1 MPSRPVSSG
10 DHVVLV
16 DGSSYIFRAFHALP
30 PLTRPSDGLPVGAVS
45 GFCNML
51 WKLLR
56 DAGWVDPT
64 HLAVIFDKSEVT
76 FRKDFYAD
84 YKANRSEPP
93 EDLIPQFPLIRHA
106 TRAFSIA
113 TLEQAGY
120 EADDLIATYAR
131 LAAEAGAEVTIVGSD
146 KDLFQLVGGG
156 VTMLDP
162 VKDKRIGPD
171 EVFEKFGVGP
181 EKMIDLQA
189 LAGDSV
195 DNVPGV
201 PGIGAKTAAQLL
213 GEYGDLETLLE
224 RAHEIKQPKRREN
237 LIANADLARISK
249 RLVTLETNVPLD
261 VPLDELGV
269 HEPNPTRLVAFLKAM
284 EFNTLTR
291 RVAEATGVDIAG
303 VTPDAEMMSAKRG
316 AAAPPSPLRGGVGGG
331 GDGGAVDGEAGTL
344 DLGDGGGSPP
354 PQPSPQGGGGQREY
368 RPAEGRARKGMNYAG
383 PSAAGGPAPAI
394 EGTTPQNLADARRAE
409 AAAATVDR
417 SAYETITEL
426 SRLADWIRIARDE
439 GQVAID
445 TETSG
450 IDPMTAELVGVS
462 LALAPGI
469 AAYIPLGHVT
479 ATGDLLSEGGAG
491 GGLVPGQISAAQA
504 LALLKD
510 LLEDA
515 SVLKIGQG
523 IKYDLTILDR
533 LGIRVAPYDDTMLM
547 SYALDSGL
555 GAQGLDELSRRH
567 LGHAPITY
575 DEVTGTGRARKTFA
589 EATIEKASAYAAED
603 ADLTFRLWRLFKA
616 RLVAERMTGV
626 YETLERPMPAVLS
639 TMEQRGV
646 VIERAMLSRLSGELA
661 QRMGALEADIHA
673 LAGEPFNLGSPK
685 QLGDILFGKMQLP
698 GAKKT
703 KTGAWATPASI
714 LEDLATQGHDL
725 PRRILDWRQLAKLK
739 STYADALPAYVH
751 AETHRV
757 HTTYQLAATT
767 TGRLSST
774 EPNLQNIPVRTEE
787 GRKIRRAFV
796 APEGKKI
803 VSADYSQIEL
813 RLLAH
818 MADIPQLRQA
828 FADGLDI
835 HAMTASEMFG
845 VPVEGMDSST
855 RRRAKA
861 INFGIIYGISAFGLA
876 NQLGIGREEAGL
888 YIKTY
893 FERFPGIRDYMEATK
908 EACRRDGYVKTL
920 FGRKCHYPSI
930 RATNPAERAFNER
943 AAINA
948 PLQGSAADII
958 RRAMIRMD
966 SALAEA
972 RLGAKMLLQVHDELI
987 FEVDE
992 AEVAATLPVISQV
1005 MEEAPLPALA
1015 LKVPLQVDARAA
1027 GNWDE
1032 AH

>member
-1 MPSRPVSSG
+1 MPSRPVASG

-76 FRKDFYAD
+76 FRKEVYEH

-113 TLEQAGY
+113 CLEQAGY
-120 EADDLIATYAR
+120 EADDLIATYSR
-131 LAAEAGAEVTIVGSD
+131 LAAQAGAEVTIVGSD
-146 KDLFQLVGGG
+146 KDLFQLVGGS

-171 EVFEKFGVGP
+171 EVFEKFGVAP
-181 EKMIDLQA
+181 SKMIDLQA

-213 GEYGDLETLLE
+213 EEYGDLETLLE
-224 RAHEIKQPKRREN
+224 RAGEIKQPKRREN
-237 LIANADLARISK
+237 LIANADLARVSK
-249 RLVTLETNVPLD
+249 RLVTLEQNVPLD
-261 VPLDELGV
+261 VALDDLAV
-269 HEPNPTRLVAFLKAM
+269 LEPNPAKLIAFLKAM
-284 EFNTLTR
+284 EFSTLTR
-291 RVAEATGVDIAG
+291 RVAEATGVEISS
-303 VTPDAEMMSAKRG
+303 VTPDAEMMSGKR
-316 AAAPPSPLRGGVGGG
+316 AAAAR
-331 GDGGAVDGEAGTL
+331 DGGAVSVEAAEL
-344 DLGDGGGSPP
+344 ELGGGGGGSPL
-354 PQPSPQGGGGQREY
+354 PQPSPQGSQREY
-368 RPAEGRARKGMNYAG
+368 RPAEGRARRGMDYAG
-383 PSAAGGPAPAI
+383 PSAAAGPAATI
-394 EGTTPQNLADARRAE
+394 DGATPQHLAERRRAE
-409 AAAATVDR
+409 AAETAIDR
-417 SAYETITEL
+417 SAYETIL
-426 SRLADWIRIARDE
+426 DAGRLAHWIETARE
-439 GQVAID
+439 QGFVAID

-462 LALAPGI
+462 LSVAPGV
-469 AAYIPLGHVT
+469 AAYLPLGHV
-479 ATGDLLSEGGAG
+479 APTGDLLSEGGAG
-491 GGLVPGQISAAQA
+491 GGLVPGQIPAAEA

-523 IKYDLTILDR
+523 IKYDITILDR

-547 SYALDSGL
+547 AYALDSGL

-575 DEVTGTGRARKTFA
+575 DEVTGTGRARIAFA
-589 EATIEKASAYAAED
+589 QASIEKASAYAAED
-603 ADLTFRLWRLFKA
+603 ADLTLRLWRLLKA

-626 YETLERPMPAVLS
+626 YETLERPMPGVLS
-639 TMEQRGV
+639 VMEQRGV

-698 GAKKT
+698 GARKT

-714 LEDLATQGHDL
+714 LEDLSTQGHEL
-725 PRRILDWRQLAKLK
+725 PRKILDWRQLAKLK

-751 AETHRV
+751 AETRRV
-757 HTTYQLAATT
+757 HTNYQLAATT

-818 MADIPQLRQA
+818 MADIPQLRKA
-828 FADGLDI
+828 FEDGLDI

-876 NQLGIGREEAGL
+876 NQLGIGREEAGQ

-908 EACRRDGYVKTL
+908 EACRRDGYVTTI

-930 RATNPAERAFNER
+930 KASNPAERAFNER

-966 SALAEA
+966 EALAEA

-987 FEVDE
+987 FEVEDE
-992 AEVAATLPVISQV
+992 EVEASLPVITRV
-1005 MEEAPLPALA
+1005 MAEAPLPAAQLRA
-1015 LKVPLQVDARAA
+1015 PLLVEARAA
-1027 GNWDE
+1027 GNWEE